1 MNEVSTFQIHHGWCH
16 LTYHLCHLRRLKA
29 TILVP
34 QVVQKTP
41 WRNKRKQGRLSY
53 ILSQQNIK
61 TMLLQLAEC
70 WVQDHFDLERKKRSP
85 PLLDEYDI
93 VKLIKQWKAGGQSS
107 IAPRELSLIFQVG
120 REMKIVSWVQ
130 NVSSSKQFGTGKGRG
145 RAGGL
150 VLSNYYS
157 YSCTALTLRSFW
169 QCHYFIMTEHWR
181 QTNKIQLISAEKC
194 FGILWIRYPN
204 KVHFQSKPQE
214 LQNHS

>member
-1 MNEVSTFQIHHGWCH
+1 MPLDVPFLSFEEAEGYYTCAASSAKDTLKEQKKTRTTFLHLDSTKHQNNAFATCWMLSSRSLWSWKKEAFSTSSGWVWH
-16 LTYHLCHLRRLKA
+16 
-29 TILVP
+29 
-34 QVVQKTP
+34 
-41 WRNKRKQGRLSY
+41 
-53 ILSQQNIK
+53 
-61 TMLLQLAEC
+61 
-70 WVQDHFDLERKKRSP
+70 
-85 PLLDEYDI
+85 I

-107 IAPRELSLIFQVG
+107 IAPLELSLIFQVG
-120 REMKIVSWVQ
+120 RVMKIVSWVQ

-194 FGILWIRYPN
+194 FRILWIRYPN